1 MALDIE
7 KRGDIHVLAPHKD
20 LSGGEETRE
29 IERAIQE
36 IVSQGTPH
44 IVLDLGRVSY
54 VNSAGLGSL
63 VAAHTSCR
71 NRQGWLRLAQIGKRI
86 KNLFLITKLAF
97 VFETFDTV
105 EEALQGSNRNE

>member
-1 MALDIE
+1 MALEVE
-7 KRGDIHVLAPHKD
+7 KRGDVHLLSPHKD

-29 IERAIQE
+29 IERAVQE

-44 IVLDLGRVSY
+44 IIIDLGRVSY

-86 KNLFLITKLAF
+86 RNLFLITKLAF

-105 EEALQGSNRNE
+105 DEALQGTNRNE